1 MAVPAFN
8 VLSLC
13 SGGGGLDLG
22 LRLAVPAARVVCYV
36 EREASAIALLVAHM
50 QAGGLDDAPLW
61 SDLRTFDSRPWR
73 GVVDCII
80 GGIPCQPWSVAGKRR
95 GADDERNL
103 WPDTIRIIRE
113 IGPRIV
119 FIENVGGIVRDG
131 YERLIRPDLI
141 EAGYKPA
148 AGIFTAAEVG
158 APHRR
163 ERLFILAHA
172 GRGSD
177 GTHKPIRQSERGD
190 KAVAGEGG
198 GSMADS
204 ALRERG
210 QRIGNSWGGCR
221 SSDDSEPV
229 GDAASR
235 AIRGIAGR
243 DVGAGAEADEEQ
255 PANHDLVDGS
265 IAAVGDA
272 KQSGSRQVALST
284 ARQSPPSEFE
294 RRGRSLPAFPPG
306 PGERARWAAILAE
319 YPDLAPAAESPFR
332 CLAHGLACELVLP
345 RHDVLSILGNG
356 CVPAQV
362 ALAWRTLSE
371 RLAR

>member
-190 KAVAGEGG
+190 KAVAG
-198 GSMADS
+198 
-204 ALRERG
+204 
-210 QRIGNSWGGCR
+210 
-221 SSDDSEPV
+221 
-229 GDAASR
+229 
-235 AIRGIAGR
+235 
-243 DVGAGAEADEEQ
+243 AGAEADEEQ